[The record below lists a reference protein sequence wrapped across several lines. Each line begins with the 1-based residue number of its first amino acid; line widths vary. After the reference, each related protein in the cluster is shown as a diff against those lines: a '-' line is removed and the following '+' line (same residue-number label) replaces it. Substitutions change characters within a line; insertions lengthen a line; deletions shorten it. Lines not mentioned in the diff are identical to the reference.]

1 MKIIF
6 IADFFADE
14 IPGGGELNNEEV
26 IFLLKETND
35 VLKVKSSAV
44 SLEFLKENQNSR
56 FIISNFMHLQPE
68 NKAFLEK
75 KCNYII
81 YEHDHKYL
89 TNRNPVRF
97 KNFQAP
103 KDAVINFD
111 FYKNAKAILCQ
122 SKFHTNIVKK
132 NLELDNI
139 INLGGNLWDLK
150 SLGKM
155 KEFAKKNKKE
165 ACSIMGSPIQHKN
178 TFGAIKYCKK
188 EKKPFELVNPCP
200 YYEFLDK
207 ISNNDTLVFFPQT
220 PETLSRIVVEA
231 RMMNMRVITN
241 NLVGATSEPWFEL
254 KGETLINFFEN
265 KRKEIFEIV
274 RETLK

>member
-35 VLKVKSSAV
+35 VLKVKSAAV

-56 FIISNFMHLQPE
+56 FIVSNFMQLHPE

-75 KCNYII
+75 KCTYII

-89 TNRNPVRF
+89 TNRNPARF

-111 FYKNAKAILCQ
+111 FYKNAKATLCQ

-188 EKKPFELVNPCP
+188 ENKSFELISPCP

-207 ISNNDTLVFFPQT
+207 ISDNDTLVFFPQT

-254 KGETLINFFEN
+254 KGEILINFFEN